1 MSRLL
6 CDARAGGAAAD
17 ARGGCWRQAA
27 SLDAADASGS
37 WALSPDA
44 GERSPAAL
52 LGSPA
57 APGEPPL
64 AALASDGAALVGCLG
79 RLAALR
85 ADRTLSRREFA
96 AAKATLLARWEAN
109 GSSTQANG
117 SSTQANGSSTQANGS
132 STQEAIDPDAL
143 VERSGHSR
151 HAGEIF
157 PPRRR
162 VACACTLQ

>member
-117 SSTQANGSSTQANGS
+117 SSTQ
-132 STQEAIDPDAL
+132 EAIDPDAL